1 MPKIYVKMPF
11 DQGLAQGSEE
21 IKILIGQCVHF
32 NLPKLRFLVK
42 SIATQ
47 YVIKYVLNQS
57 PKNHHGIMAL
67 PSGKFFA

>member
-1 MPKIYVKMPF
+1 MPF
-11 DQGLAQGSEE
+11 GQGLAQGGEE
-21 IKILIGQCVHF
+21 ILIGQCVHF

-42 SIATQ
+42 SIAIQ

-67 PSGKFFA
+67 PSEKFFA